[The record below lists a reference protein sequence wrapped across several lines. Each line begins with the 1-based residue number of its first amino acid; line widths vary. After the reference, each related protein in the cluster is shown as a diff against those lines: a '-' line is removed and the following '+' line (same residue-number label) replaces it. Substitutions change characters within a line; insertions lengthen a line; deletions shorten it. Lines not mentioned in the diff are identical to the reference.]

1 MHYKHNIMAT
11 SFFDEIKNTILT
23 IPSESP
29 VFLYVGVGTAAGMMN
44 AGGTLFAQHYHQF
57 PPFIQN
63 LKNNFPQM
71 HIILALIDPCQE
83 NPPYVVLDHRL
94 LNKSTP
100 DQYTNLNGTLQVH
113 VLREA
118 VYTEPYLPIPAEA
131 VNITRELQQL
141 NAFVIQHRV
150 SMLYHDFTGR
160 AVRLLAEYF
169 DDTLRHHLDQVIYGM
184 SARTEH
190 GCYFDLTRENA
201 FFALKLEGQFPPPPE
216 QGQAQAQ
223 QAQAQQAQEFLQLFQ
238 PRQPNVD
245 NHARPM
251 VRMFNYYKFIVTN
264 TLPDAKREI
273 AQYPPAVSTNLIK
286 PQLNEIMYIYMT
298 RFKHM
303 QLTMLRQVRNALIQ
317 PDSEFALNLHKAADI
332 LNDIPLL
339 QRAPFLELL
348 QEKEFKALYDLLFE
362 YVANH
367 LNVFA
372 QMTEM
377 DISGSE
383 ILTFITADADTYK
396 WYNNIV
402 LFM

>member
-1 MHYKHNIMAT
+1 MAT

-201 FFALKLEGQFPPPPE
+201 FFALKLEGQFPPPP
-216 QGQAQAQ
+216 G
-223 QAQAQQAQEFLQLFQ
+223 QQAQEFLQLFQ
-238 PRQPNVD
+238 PRHPNVD

-286 PQLNEIMYIYMT
+286 PQLNEIIYIYMT

-317 PDSEFALNLHKAADI
+317 PDSEFALNLHQSPDI

-367 LNVFA
+367 INVFA

>member
-1 MHYKHNIMAT
+1 
-11 SFFDEIKNTILT
+11 
-23 IPSESP
+23 
-29 VFLYVGVGTAAGMMN
+29 
-44 AGGTLFAQHYHQF
+44 
-57 PPFIQN
+57 
-63 LKNNFPQM
+63 
-71 HIILALIDPCQE
+71 
-83 NPPYVVLDHRL
+83 
-94 LNKSTP
+94 
-100 DQYTNLNGTLQVH
+100 
-113 VLREA
+113 
-118 VYTEPYLPIPAEA
+118 
-131 VNITRELQQL
+131 
-141 NAFVIQHRV
+141 
-150 SMLYHDFTGR
+150 
-160 AVRLLAEYF
+160 
-169 DDTLRHHLDQVIYGM
+169 
-184 SARTEH
+184 
-190 GCYFDLTRENA
+190 
-201 FFALKLEGQFPPPPE
+201 
-216 QGQAQAQ
+216 
-223 QAQAQQAQEFLQLFQ
+223 
-238 PRQPNVD
+238 
-245 NHARPM
+245 M

-286 PQLNEIMYIYMT
+286 PQLNEIIYIYMT

-367 LNVFA
+367 INVFA